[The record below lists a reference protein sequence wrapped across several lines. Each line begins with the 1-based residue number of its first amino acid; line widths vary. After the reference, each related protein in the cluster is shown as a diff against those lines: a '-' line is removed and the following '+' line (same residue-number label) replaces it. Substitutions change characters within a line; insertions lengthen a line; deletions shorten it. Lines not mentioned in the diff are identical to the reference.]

1 MAASGSRRLA
11 GLLVWVSCVV
21 AAHAFIEGLYC
32 GQENCYEVLDVSR
45 EATKI
50 EITKAYRKLAKKWH
64 PDMHKREADKEK
76 ASQMF
81 QRIANAY
88 EILRDEE
95 QRTDYNYMLDNPDE
109 YYSHYYRYYRR
120 RVAPKVDVRVVIA
133 VTLTIISIVQYYGAW
148 NNYQTALSYLCK
160 DQKYRSKAKD
170 IAMSEGLLNAN
181 KKKGKRSK
189 EEIKEEEEAT
199 IKKIIEDRM
208 DIRGGYRKP
217 RVTDVLWVQL
227 VLLPYHIVKY
237 MAWWLRWV
245 WKFTIKREEYGQE
258 EKLHVIRKNLGLSQL
273 QFETLEES
281 EIEEYLY
288 KQLWIK
294 EHFKEW
300 KEKKELETKTK
311 LAENS
316 RYKMYRRY
324 MKKGGPGQMTFGPD

>member
-1 MAASGSRRLA
+1 MAASVSRRLA
-11 GLLVWVSCVV
+11 GLLVWASCIL

-45 EATKI
+45 EATRN

-133 VTLTIISIVQYYGAW
+133 VVVTVISVVQYYGAW

-170 IAMSEGLLNAN
+170 IALAEGLLNN

-199 IKKIIEDRM
+199 IKRIIEDKM
-208 DIRGGYRKP
+208 DIRGGYQKP
-217 RVTDVLWVQL
+217 QITDVLWVQL
-227 VLLPYHIVKY
+227 VLFPYHILKY
-237 MAWWLRWV
+237 IAWWVRWV

-258 EKLHVIRKNLGLSQL
+258 EKLHIIRKNLGLSQL
-273 QFETLEES
+273 QFEALEES
-281 EIEEYLY
+281 EIEEYLH

-294 EHFKEW
+294 AHYKEW
-300 KEKKELETKTK
+300 KEKKEKEMKSK

-324 MKKGGPGQMTFGPD
+324 LKKGGPGQMTFGPD